1 MDDEDGDLTAAIVVG
16 GDVVNTAAAG
26 TYTITYNVTDMDGNA
41 ATEVTRTVTVTD
53 PPPPPKKKKKGGG
66 ATGLLEF
73 FGLGFA
79 GLLMFRRR
87 RARKLLA

>member
-1 MDDEDGDLTAAIVVG
+1 
-16 GDVVNTAAAG
+16 
-26 TYTITYNVTDMDGNA
+26 
-41 ATEVTRTVTVTD
+41 VTVTD
-53 PPPPPKKKKKGGG
+53 PPPPPPPPKKKKSGGG

>member
-1 MDDEDGDLTAAIVVG
+1 M
-16 GDVVNTAAAG
+16 
-26 TYTITYNVTDMDGNA
+26 DMDGNA
-41 ATEVTRTVTVTD
+41 AAEVTRTVTVSD
-53 PPPPPKKKKKGGG
+53 PPPPPKKKKSGGG

-79 GLLMFRRR
+79 GLIMFRRR